1 MAWDELFADLE
12 SSAEAW
18 EQRERDAEILERTR
32 SAWSRVRWADRCV
45 GSSVALRVDGLGVV
59 DGEVDTVART
69 WLLLRSAGAV
79 DWVVALDAVLG
90 VVGAPASP
98 VARAR
103 GGEVAAR
110 MGWTNAWTVLT
121 RDRAAV
127 QVVRRDGSRVEG
139 LPVRVG
145 EDFVELR
152 SEDGRA
158 RPELVPFGA
167 VAAVRCPRLHA

>member
-18 EQRERDAEILERTR
+18 EQRERDAEIAERTR
-32 SAWSRVRWADRCV
+32 SAWSQVGWAERCV
-45 GSSVALRVDGLGVV
+45 GSRVSLRVDGLGSV

-69 WLLLRSAGAV
+69 WLLLRAGGAV

-98 VARAR
+98 AARAR

-110 MGWTNAWTVLT
+110 MGWTNAWTVLV
-121 RDRAAV
+121 RDHAVV
-127 QVVRRDGSRVEG
+127 QVVRRDGSRVDG

-152 SEDGRA
+152 VSEDRS
-158 RPELVPFGA
+158 RTEIVPFGA
-167 VAAVRCPRLHA
+167 VVAVRCQR